1 MVRTGQYVIAALWLL
16 ASVSVSQADMGSADT
31 ALTIPAA
38 SPTVATAS
46 PSPSLPLD
54 QQTNFLVSF
63 EGLVQPE
70 AAVGKNLPSTPL
82 MGSGQQETINLT
94 SEPDSV
100 GLFLSALGTLGA
112 WQLGRSSK
120 KLHLGHLPDWYHAEG
135 PRQIGHVL
143 ALELGLDGTILWDSG
158 KGTFLPDRP
167 AFSYRWDEGPPR
179 LSAQGCQSSA
189 QPRGPPWAV

>member
-1 MVRTGQYVIAALWLL
+1 VGQYVIAALWLL
-16 ASVSVSQADMGSADT
+16 AGVSVSQADMGGADT
-31 ALTIPAA
+31 ALAVPAA
-38 SPTVATAS
+38 SPSVATAS
-46 PSPSLPLD
+46 SSLSLPLD
-54 QQTNFLVSF
+54 FQANFLVGF

-70 AAVGKNLPSTPL
+70 ATVGEHLPPTPLIGSGLKDAVNLP
-82 MGSGQQETINLT
+82 

-143 ALELGLDGTILWDSG
+143 ALELGLDGTILWDGG
-158 KGTFLPDRP
+158 KGTYLPECP
-167 AFSYRWDEGPPR
+167 AFSCRRDEGPPR
-179 LSAQGCQSSA
+179 LSAPDRQSSA